1 MNEGERMKG
10 ATMTENRPRDAV
22 DLLYEA
28 AEFAGFDAGKGWPEE
43 LEPGQFVA
51 LMVGHEWLRP
61 LGEPRPLTIEQPDGW
76 LELPDFDPAALET
89 GTEKNRKRRAC
100 RIAEKRLK
108 DAGLAFEK
116 REDFFTAPP
125 KRLLSL
131 DPTKP
136 VVIVQPSP
144 EMRRWFVV
152 TRKAASDC
160 LKRMGKVPG
169 EYIRAWLGDAWPV
182 AVAPSD
188 VPIKRGTAKPARKAK
203 NGNGDRLA
211 MAMIAGLKAYRAKHK
226 TDPTADA
233 LFEWLAE
240 NDETGTIDDANDV
253 KLWWRKADGDP
264 KTISRKAFANRL
276 TTIKAK
282 TPA

>member
-76 LELPDFDPAALET
+76 LERPGFDPAALET

-169 EYIRAWLGDAWPV
+169 EYIRAWLGDAWHQKAGKV
-182 AVAPSD
+182 ESKRESIRALLADIQAAAPGFSSEAMPGRKVD
-188 VPIKRGTAKPARKAK
+188 FFELCCAWDPAFRYVRQNTFNDYLPGLCKFRRGARATDFYREIAPQIGVKFSKRA
-203 NGNGDRLA
+203 
-211 MAMIAGLKAYRAKHK
+211 
-226 TDPTADA
+226 
-233 LFEWLAE
+233 
-240 NDETGTIDDANDV
+240 
-253 KLWWRKADGDP
+253 
-264 KTISRKAFANRL
+264 
-276 TTIKAK
+276 
-282 TPA
+282 